1 MVIVLLAGTN
11 SVGNTI
17 VKGYQVWA
25 AALKP
30 IFAELLGP
38 PAKEDQTR
46 PLQSTGAKV
55 SPLLL

>member
-1 MVIVLLAGTN
+1 MNVLLAGTN
-11 SVGNTI
+11 NVKNTI

-30 IFAELLGP
+30 VCTELPGP